1 MQFGGYILVDTVVAA
16 VARARHTHPNPPIII
31 SYPPLQPNNYET
43 TIGRCDSPAFVGLFY
58 LSSNHI
64 KFTYLIKEI
73 KLKELNNQ
81 IMFGCVVI
89 GITLSIIDIY
99 LAQKILVHEGSGR
112 GLIAISTGGFCG
124 YFCINR
130 IAKFHKNSDKDSK

>member
-1 MQFGGYILVDTVVAA
+1 MWGE
-16 VARARHTHPNPPIII
+16 
-31 SYPPLQPNNYET
+31 PLSHF
-43 TIGRCDSPAFVGLFY
+43 SPAFVGLFY
-58 LSSNHI
+58 LSAKHI

-99 LAQKILVHEGSGR
+99 LAQKILVHEGAGR
-112 GLIAISTGGFCG
+112 GLIAITTGGFCG

-130 IAKFHKNSDKDSK
+130 IAKFHKNSDKESE